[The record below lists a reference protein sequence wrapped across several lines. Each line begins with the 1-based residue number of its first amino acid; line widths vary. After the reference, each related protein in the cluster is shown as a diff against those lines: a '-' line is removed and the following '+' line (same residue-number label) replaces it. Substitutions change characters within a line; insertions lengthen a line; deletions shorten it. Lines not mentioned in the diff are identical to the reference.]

1 MKIHSKSRRISA
13 HFVSTLLVAALTS
26 ACEKEVVE
34 PPERIR
40 AVKTIVVAV
49 RASGQLRKFPG
60 TVQPVDTSS
69 ISFEVSGLVQE
80 IGVDRGDKVK
90 DGQVLAVLDKK
101 PFELNVESAKAALS
115 RAQARLT
122 EKKSG
127 YDRERRIQS
136 QDPGATTQ
144 KAVDQARAAYES
156 TRQNVSY
163 SRAQLDLARR
173 DLAKTELRS
182 PFDGVV
188 SDRHIEPFEEVSRG
202 KPVLDLFVDGA
213 MEVAVG
219 VPENMIGDVHVGL
232 RGEVRLPNRP
242 DVVYHAVVSK
252 VGSAATSAN
261 AFPVEANIQ
270 NVDVHIRPGMT
281 AELALLFARHGEEA
295 AYLVPL
301 QSMAPSLPTDER
313 YLYVFDPGSS
323 TVRKTIVKG
332 RGVIGD
338 QVIITAG
345 IEPGDLIVVAG
356 VPFLRDG
363 QKVKLMGSTQ
373 PAQ

>member
-13 HFVSTLLVAALTS
+13 HFVSTLLVATLTS

-40 AVKTIVVAV
+40 AVKTIVVAE

-69 ISFEVSGLVQE
+69 ISFEVTGLVQE

-90 DGQVLAVLDKK
+90 DGEVLAVLDKK

-242 DVVYHAVVSK
+242 DDVYHAVVSK

-270 NVDVHIRPGMT
+270 NADVHIRPGMT

>member
-1 MKIHSKSRRISA
+1 
-13 HFVSTLLVAALTS
+13 
-26 ACEKEVVE
+26 
-34 PPERIR
+34 
-40 AVKTIVVAV
+40 
-49 RASGQLRKFPG
+49 
-60 TVQPVDTSS
+60 
-69 ISFEVSGLVQE
+69 
-80 IGVDRGDKVK
+80 
-90 DGQVLAVLDKK
+90 VLAVLDKK

-242 DVVYHAVVSK
+242 DDVYHAVVSK

-270 NVDVHIRPGMT
+270 NADVHIRPGMT

>member
-1 MKIHSKSRRISA
+1 MRIHSKSLRIST

-40 AVKTIVVAV
+40 AVKTIVVAE

-69 ISFEVSGLVQE
+69 ISFEVTGLVQE

-90 DGQVLAVLDKK
+90 EGEVLAVLDKK

-163 SRAQLDLARR
+163 SRAQLDLANR

-202 KPVLDLFVDGA
+202 KPVLDLFVEGA

-242 DVVYHAVVSK
+242 DDVYHAVVSK

-270 NVDVHIRPGMT
+270 NADIHIRPGMT
-281 AELALLFARHGEEA
+281 AELTLLFARAGEEA
-295 AYLVPL
+295 AYLIPL
-301 QSMAPSLPTDER
+301 QAMVPGLPKDER
-313 YLYVFDPGSS
+313 SVYVFDPGSS

-332 RGVIGD
+332 RGVVGD

-345 IEPGDLIVVAG
+345 IEPGDVIVVAG

-363 QKVKLMGSTQ
+363 QNVKLMGSTQ

>member
-1 MKIHSKSRRISA
+1 MEIHSKSRRISA
-13 HFVSTLLVAALTS
+13 HLVSTLLVAALTS

-40 AVKTIVVAV
+40 AVKTIVVAE
-49 RASGQLRKFPG
+49 RASGQMRQFPG

-127 YDRERRIQS
+127 YERERRIQS

-202 KPVLDLFVDGA
+202 KPVLDLFVEGA

-242 DVVYHAVVSK
+242 DDVYHAVVSK

-270 NVDVHIRPGMT
+270 NADVHIRPGMT
-281 AELALLFARHGEEA
+281 AELALLFARHAEET

-345 IEPGDLIVVAG
+345 IEPGDVIVVAG

>member
-40 AVKTIVVAV
+40 AVKTIVVAE
-49 RASGQLRKFPG
+49 RASGQMRKFPG

-69 ISFEVSGLVQE
+69 ISFEVTGLVRE
-80 IGVDRGDKVK
+80 INVSRGDKIK

-163 SRAQLDLARR
+163 SRAQLDLAKR

-188 SDRHIEPFEEVSRG
+188 SARHIEPFEEVSRG
-202 KPVLDLFVDGA
+202 KPVLELFVEGA

-219 VPENMIGDVHVGL
+219 VPESMIGDVHVGL

-242 DVVYHAVVSK
+242 DDVYHAVVSE

-270 NVDVHIRPGMT
+270 NADVYVRPGMT
-281 AELALLFARHGEEA
+281 AELSLLFARGGEEV

-301 QSMAPSLPTDER
+301 QSMAPGLPKAER
-313 YLYVFDPGSS
+313 FVYVFDPDSS
-323 TVRKTIVKG
+323 TVRKTIVEG

-345 IEPGDLIVVAG
+345 IEPGDVIVVAG

-363 QKVKLMGSTQ
+363 QEVKLMSSTQ
-373 PAQ
+373 AAQ

>member
-1 MKIHSKSRRISA
+1 MKINSRSRRVSA
-13 HFVSTLLVAALTS
+13 HLVSTLLVAALTS

-40 AVKTIVVAV
+40 AVKTIVVAE
-49 RASGQLRKFPG
+49 RASGQMRKFPG

-69 ISFEVSGLVQE
+69 ISFEVSGLVHV
-80 IGVDRGDKVK
+80 IDVDRGDKVK
-90 DGQVLAVLDKK
+90 EGEVLAVLDKK

-144 KAVDQARAAYES
+144 KAIDQARAAYES

-163 SRAQLDLARR
+163 NQAQLDLANR
-173 DLAKTELRS
+173 DLAKTELHS

-188 SDRHIEPFEEVSRG
+188 SARHIEPFEEVSRG
-202 KPVLDLFVDGA
+202 KPVLNLFVEGA

-219 VPENMIGDVHVGL
+219 VPENMIGDVYAGL

-242 DVVYHAVVSK
+242 DDVYHAVVSK

-270 NVDVHIRPGMT
+270 NADVHVRPGMT
-281 AELALLFARHGEEA
+281 AELALLFARDGEEA

-301 QSMAPSLPTDER
+301 QSIAPGLPKAER
-313 YLYVFDPGSS
+313 YLYVFDPASS
-323 TVRKTIVKG
+323 TVRKTIVEG
-332 RGVIGD
+332 TGMIGD
-338 QVIITAG
+338 QAIITAG
-345 IEPGDLIVVAG
+345 IEPGDVIVVAG

-363 QKVKLMGSTQ
+363 QQVKLLSSTQ
-373 PAQ
+373 AAQ

>member
-1 MKIHSKSRRISA
+1 MKINSRSRRVST
-13 HFVSTLLVAALTS
+13 HLVSTLLVAALTS

-40 AVKTIVVAV
+40 AVKTIVVAE
-49 RASGQLRKFPG
+49 RASGQMRKFPG

-69 ISFEVSGLVQE
+69 ISFEVSGLVHV
-80 IGVDRGDKVK
+80 IDVDRGDKVK
-90 DGQVLAVLDKK
+90 EGEVLAVLDKK

-136 QDPGATTQ
+136 QDPGATTE
-144 KAVDQARAAYES
+144 KAIDQARAAYES

-163 SRAQLDLARR
+163 NQAQLDLAKR
-173 DLAKTELRS
+173 DLAKTELHS

-188 SDRHIEPFEEVSRG
+188 SARHIEPFEEVSRG
-202 KPVLDLFVDGA
+202 KSVLDLFVEGA

-219 VPENMIGDVHVGL
+219 VPENMIDDVYAGL

-242 DVVYHAVVSK
+242 DDVYHAVVSK

-270 NVDVHIRPGMT
+270 NADVHVRPGMT
-281 AELALLFARHGEEA
+281 AELALLFARDGEEA

-301 QSMAPSLPTDER
+301 QSIAPGLPKAER
-313 YLYVFDPGSS
+313 YLYVFDPASS
-323 TVRKTIVKG
+323 TVRKTRVEG
-332 RGVIGD
+332 SGMIGD
-338 QVIITAG
+338 QAIITAG
-345 IEPGDLIVVAG
+345 IEPGDVIVVAG

-363 QKVKLMGSTQ
+363 QQVKLLSSTQ
-373 PAQ
+373 AAQ

>member
-1 MKIHSKSRRISA
+1 MEIHSKTRRISV
-13 HFVSTLLVAALTS
+13 HFVSTLLVAALAS

-40 AVKTIVVAV
+40 SVKTIVVAE
-49 RASGQLRKFPG
+49 RASGQMRKFPG

-69 ISFEVSGLVQE
+69 ISFEVTGLVRE
-80 IGVDRGDKVK
+80 IGVNRGDKVK
-90 DGQVLAVLDKK
+90 EGEVLAVLDKK

-127 YDRERRIQS
+127 YERERRIQS

-144 KAVDQARAAYES
+144 KAVEQARAAYET

-163 SRAQLDLARR
+163 SRAQLDLAKR
-173 DLAKTELRS
+173 DLAKTELHS

-188 SDRHIEPFEEVSRG
+188 SARDVEPFEEVSRG
-202 KPVLDLFVDGA
+202 KPVLDLFVEG
-213 MEVAVG
+213 
-219 VPENMIGDVHVGL
+219 MIGDVHAGL

-242 DVVYHAVVSK
+242 DDIYHAVVSK

-270 NVDVHIRPGMT
+270 NVDVHVRPGMT
-281 AELALLFARHGEEA
+281 AEFSLLFSRGADET

-301 QSMAPSLPTDER
+301 QSIAPSLPKAER
-313 YLYVFDPGSS
+313 YVYVFDPGSS
-323 TVRKTIVKG
+323 TVRKTIVEG
-332 RGVIGD
+332 RGMIGD

-345 IEPGDLIVVAG
+345 IEPGDVIVVAG

-363 QKVKLMGSTQ
+363 QEVKLMSSTQ
-373 PAQ
+373 AAQ

>member
-1 MKIHSKSRRISA
+1 MEIHSKSRRISA
-13 HFVSTLLVAALTS
+13 HLVSTLLVAALSS

-40 AVKTIVVAV
+40 AVKTIVVAE
-49 RASGQLRKFPG
+49 RASGQMRKFPG

-69 ISFEVSGLVQE
+69 ISFEVTGLVQE

-202 KPVLDLFVDGA
+202 KPVLDLFVEGA

-242 DVVYHAVVSK
+242 DDVYHAVVSK

-281 AELALLFARHGEEA
+281 AELALLFARHAEEA

-345 IEPGDLIVVAG
+345 IEPGDVIVVAG

>member
-40 AVKTIVVAV
+40 AVKTIVVAE
-49 RASGQLRKFPG
+49 RASGQMRKFPG

-69 ISFEVSGLVQE
+69 ISFEVTGLVRE

-90 DGQVLAVLDKK
+90 EGEVLAVLDKK

-163 SRAQLDLARR
+163 SRAQLDLAKR
-173 DLAKTELRS
+173 DLAKTELHS

-188 SDRHIEPFEEVSRG
+188 SARHIETFEEVSRG
-202 KPVLDLFVDGA
+202 KPVLELFVEGA
-213 MEVAVG
+213 M
-219 VPENMIGDVHVGL
+219 
-232 RGEVRLPNRP
+232 
-242 DVVYHAVVSK
+242 
-252 VGSAATSAN
+252 
-261 AFPVEANIQ
+261 
-270 NVDVHIRPGMT
+270 
-281 AELALLFARHGEEA
+281 
-295 AYLVPL
+295 
-301 QSMAPSLPTDER
+301 
-313 YLYVFDPGSS
+313 
-323 TVRKTIVKG
+323 
-332 RGVIGD
+332 
-338 QVIITAG
+338 
-345 IEPGDLIVVAG
+345 
-356 VPFLRDG
+356 
-363 QKVKLMGSTQ
+363 
-373 PAQ
+373 

>member
-1 MKIHSKSRRISA
+1 MKINSRSRRVSA
-13 HFVSTLLVAALTS
+13 HLVSTLLVAALTS

-40 AVKTIVVAV
+40 AVKTIVVAE
-49 RASGQLRKFPG
+49 RASGQMRKFPG

-69 ISFEVSGLVQE
+69 ISFEVSGLVHV
-80 IGVDRGDKVK
+80 IDVDRGDKVK
-90 DGQVLAVLDKK
+90 EGEVLAVLDKK

-144 KAVDQARAAYES
+144 KAIDQARAAYES

-163 SRAQLDLARR
+163 NQAQLDLAKR
-173 DLAKTELRS
+173 DLAKTELHS

-188 SDRHIEPFEEVSRG
+188 SARHIEPFEEVSRG
-202 KPVLDLFVDGA
+202 KPVLNLFVEGA

-219 VPENMIGDVHVGL
+219 VPENMIGDVYAGL

-242 DVVYHAVVSK
+242 DDVYHAVVSK

-270 NVDVHIRPGMT
+270 NADVHVRPGMT
-281 AELALLFARHGEEA
+281 AELALLFARDGEEA

-301 QSMAPSLPTDER
+301 QSIAPGLPKAER
-313 YLYVFDPGSS
+313 YLYVFDPASS
-323 TVRKTIVKG
+323 TVRKTIVEG
-332 RGVIGD
+332 TGMIGD
-338 QVIITAG
+338 QAIITAG
-345 IEPGDLIVVAG
+345 IEPGDVIVVAG

-363 QKVKLMGSTQ
+363 QQVKLLSSTQ
-373 PAQ
+373 AAQ

>member
-1 MKIHSKSRRISA
+1 MKIHSKSRWFSI

-40 AVKTIVVAV
+40 AVKTIVVAE
-49 RASGQLRKFPG
+49 RASGQMRKFPG

-69 ISFEVSGLVQE
+69 ISFEVTGLVHE
-80 IGVDRGDKVK
+80 IGVNRGDKVK
-90 DGQVLAVLDKK
+90 DGEVLAVLDKK

-127 YDRERRIQS
+127 YDRELRIQS
-136 QDPGATTQ
+136 QDAGATTQ

-163 SRAQLDLARR
+163 NQAQLDLAKR
-173 DLAKTELRS
+173 DLAKTELHS

-188 SDRHIEPFEEVSRG
+188 SARHIEPFEEVSRG
-202 KPVLDLFVDGA
+202 KPVLELFVEGA

-242 DVVYHAVVSK
+242 DDIYQAVVSK

-270 NVDVHIRPGMT
+270 NADVHVRPGMT
-281 AELALLFARHGEEA
+281 AELTLLFSRDGEEA
-295 AYLVPL
+295 AYLVPV
-301 QSMAPSLPTDER
+301 QTIAPGLPKAER
-313 YLYVFDPGSS
+313 YVYVFDPESS
-323 TVRKTIVKG
+323 TVHKTIVKG

-338 QVIITAG
+338 QAIITAG
-345 IEPGDLIVVAG
+345 IEPGDVVVVAG

-363 QKVKLMGSTQ
+363 QEVKLMNSIQ
-373 PAQ
+373 AAQ

>member
-13 HFVSTLLVAALTS
+13 HFVSTLLVATLTS

-40 AVKTIVVAV
+40 AVKTIVVAE

-202 KPVLDLFVDGA
+202 KPVLDLFVEGA

>member
-1 MKIHSKSRRISA
+1 MRIHSKSLRIST

-40 AVKTIVVAV
+40 AVKTIVVAE

-69 ISFEVSGLVQE
+69 ISFEVTGLVHE

-90 DGQVLAVLDKK
+90 EGEVLAVLDKK

-163 SRAQLDLARR
+163 SRAQLDLANR

-202 KPVLDLFVDGA
+202 KPVLDLFVEGA

-242 DVVYHAVVSK
+242 DDVYHAVVSK

-261 AFPVEANIQ
+261 AFPVEATIQ

-345 IEPGDLIVVAG
+345 IEPGDVIVVAG

>member
-1 MKIHSKSRRISA
+1 MKINSRSRRVSA
-13 HFVSTLLVAALTS
+13 HLVSTLLVAALTS

-40 AVKTIVVAV
+40 AVKTIVVAE
-49 RASGQLRKFPG
+49 RASGQMRKFPG

-69 ISFEVSGLVQE
+69 ISFEVSGLVHV
-80 IGVDRGDKVK
+80 IDVDRGDKVK
-90 DGQVLAVLDKK
+90 EGEVLAVLDKK

-136 QDPGATTQ
+136 QDPGATTE
-144 KAVDQARAAYES
+144 KAIDQARAAYES

-163 SRAQLDLARR
+163 NQAQLDLAKR
-173 DLAKTELRS
+173 DLAKTELHS

-188 SDRHIEPFEEVSRG
+188 SARHIEPFEEVSRG
-202 KPVLDLFVDGA
+202 KSVLDLFVEGA

-219 VPENMIGDVHVGL
+219 VPENMIGDVYAGL

-242 DVVYHAVVSK
+242 DDVYHAVVSK

-270 NVDVHIRPGMT
+270 NADVHVRPGMT
-281 AELALLFARHGEEA
+281 AELALLFARDGEEA

-301 QSMAPSLPTDER
+301 QSIAPGLPKAER
-313 YLYVFDPGSS
+313 YLYVFDPVSS
-323 TVRKTIVKG
+323 TVRKTIVEG
-332 RGVIGD
+332 RGMIGD
-338 QVIITAG
+338 QAIITAG
-345 IEPGDLIVVAG
+345 IEPGDVIVVAG

-363 QKVKLMGSTQ
+363 QQVKLLSSTQ
-373 PAQ
+373 AAQ

>member
-1 MKIHSKSRRISA
+1 MEIHRKSRWITA
-13 HFVSTLLVAALTS
+13 YFISTLLVAALTS

-40 AVKTIVVAV
+40 AVKTIVVAE
-49 RASGQLRKFPG
+49 RASGQMRKFPG

-69 ISFEVSGLVQE
+69 ISFQVSGLVHE
-80 IGVDRGDKVK
+80 ISVNRGDKVK
-90 DGQVLAVLDKK
+90 QGQVLAVLDKK

-163 SRAQLDLARR
+163 SQAQLDLAKR
-173 DLAKTELRS
+173 DLTKTELRS

-188 SDRHIEPFEEVSRG
+188 SARHIEPFEEVSRG
-202 KPVLDLFVDGA
+202 KPVLELFVEGA

-219 VPENMIGDVHVGL
+219 VPESMIGDVHVGL

-242 DVVYHAVVSK
+242 EDVYHAVVSE
-252 VGSAATSAN
+252 VGSAATTAN

-270 NVDVHIRPGMT
+270 NADVYVRPGMT
-281 AELALLFARHGEEA
+281 AELTLLFSREGEDT
-295 AYLVPL
+295 AYLIPL
-301 QSMAPSLPTDER
+301 QSMVPGLPKGER
-313 YLYVFDPGSS
+313 HVYVFDPGSS

-332 RGVIGD
+332 RGLIGD

-345 IEPGDLIVVAG
+345 IEPGDVIVVAG

-363 QKVKLMGSTQ
+363 QKVKLMSS
-373 PAQ
+373 AQAAQ

>member
-1 MKIHSKSRRISA
+1 MEINSRSRRVSA
-13 HFVSTLLVAALTS
+13 HLVSTLLVAALTS

-40 AVKTIVVAV
+40 AVKTIVVAE

-69 ISFEVSGLVQE
+69 ISFEVSGLVHE
-80 IGVDRGDKVK
+80 IGVDRGGKVK
-90 DGQVLAVLDKK
+90 EGEVLAVLDKK

-144 KAVDQARAAYES
+144 KAIDQARAAYES

-163 SRAQLDLARR
+163 NQAQLDLAKR
-173 DLAKTELRS
+173 DLEKTELRS

-188 SDRHIEPFEEVSRG
+188 SARDVEPFEEVSRG
-202 KPVLDLFVDGA
+202 KPVLDLFVEGA

-219 VPENMIGDVHVGL
+219 VPENMIDDVHAGL

-242 DVVYHAVVSK
+242 DDIYHAVVSK

-270 NVDVHIRPGMT
+270 NVDVHVRPGMT
-281 AELALLFARHGEEA
+281 AELTLLFARDGEEA

-301 QSMAPSLPTDER
+301 QSIAPGLPKAER
-313 YLYVFDPGSS
+313 YLYVFDPASS
-323 TVRKTIVKG
+323 TVRKTIVEG
-332 RGVIGD
+332 RGMIGD
-338 QVIITAG
+338 QAIITAG
-345 IEPGDLIVVAG
+345 IEPGDVVVVAG

-363 QKVKLMGSTQ
+363 QEVKLMSSTQ
-373 PAQ
+373 AAQ

>member
-69 ISFEVSGLVQE
+69 ISFEVTGLVQE

-90 DGQVLAVLDKK
+90 DGEVLAVLDKK

-242 DVVYHAVVSK
+242 DDVYHAVVSK

-270 NVDVHIRPGMT
+270 NADVHIRPGMT